1 MTFFNLKPSKSH
13 KAKDVTL
20 TAAAKNVLSPI
31 SDTKVMASDFVKPY
45 KKKKH
50 PD

>member
-1 MTFFNLKPSKSH
+1 MKQQNLKLKRRG
-13 KAKDVTL
+13 DETL

-31 SDTKVMASDFVKPY
+31 SDTKVIASDFVKPY
-45 KKKKH
+45 KNTTIIN